1 MKPQLWRG
9 AERLANPLAQ
19 SRCMYDDHVYMISH
33 FDVPRLSI
41 ASFPLFRPIANMA
54 VLGPK
59 PLFRPWSS
67 SATALRDRWITTLE
81 STPTRS
87 TAPISDIR
95 VADAMTEF

>member
-9 AERLANPLAQ
+9 AEGLVKPLAH
-19 SRCMYDDHVYMISH
+19 SSYMHCGHVRTISLSEIT
-33 FDVPRLSI
+33 RLSV
-41 ASFPLFRPIANMA
+41 ARFPSFHPTTHMA
-54 VLGPK
+54 VSGPK
-59 PLFRPWSS
+59 PLFRLWS
-67 SATALRDRWITTLE
+67 ANAAALRDRWITTLE

>member
-1 MKPQLWRG
+1 
-9 AERLANPLAQ
+9 
-19 SRCMYDDHVYMISH
+19 MYDDHVDMISH
-33 FDVPRLSI
+33 FDVARLSI

-59 PLFRPWSS
+59 PLFRPCTSN
-67 SATALRDRWITTLE
+67 AAALRDRWITTLE